1 MALVK
6 DVKMDELEL
15 KTFDSPTRIPPEERL
30 AELEEVIQSN
40 VNRLNIDAD
49 LNLPDFI
56 IAEYLVAEL
65 KNLAL
70 SKSSYEM
77 WKNG

>member
-1 MALVK
+1 
-6 DVKMDELEL
+6 MDELEL
-15 KTFDSPTRIPPEERL
+15 KTFDSPTHIPPEERL

-40 VNRLNIDAD
+40 VNRLSIDND

>member
-1 MALVK
+1 
-6 DVKMDELEL
+6 MDELEL
-15 KTFDSPTRIPPEERL
+15 KSFDSPTRVPFPEKLE
-30 AELEEVIQSN
+30 ELEEIIQSS
-40 VNRLNIDAD
+40 VNKLNIDGD